1 MQTGKAK
8 FASKSGVFWYLRMHW
23 HIQFWLPSVLF
34 WTAWKTGRISP
45 KAWQDKGRERNV
57 FTTFSHLHTVSQLL
71 SQDQTWI
78 CLINGGTKHAEH
90 YNHWVE
96 EEGGFKREC
105 VFVSPPHRAGKQS
118 VVVTQAHAHHPLLFE
133 KKNQQNKKK
142 NKQTEE
148 VM

>member
-1 MQTGKAK
+1 
-8 FASKSGVFWYLRMHW
+8 MHW

-34 WTAWKTGRISP
+34 WTAWKTGRIYP

-57 FTTFSHLHTVSQLL
+57 FTTFGHLHTVSQLL
-71 SQDQTWI
+71 SQRQTWI
-78 CLINGGTKHAEH
+78 CLINGGRKHTEH

-96 EEGGFKREC
+96 EEGGLSVCVC

-133 KKNQQNKKK
+133 K
-142 NKQTEE
+142 NKQTNKTNRRSNVKIYQNIHQSVRGRQVEPL
-148 VM
+148 